1 MQLRQQTRILQKWHA
16 KWQVA
21 TTGIRVII
29 SNPQHF
35 LPTIDV
41 READRRIALQNTA
54 VSAMSH
60 DTKASRFLLNSN
72 V

>member
-16 KWQVA
+16 VTA
-21 TTGIRVII
+21 GIRVII

-35 LPTIDV
+35 LPTIDA
-41 READRRIALQNTA
+41 REPDRGIALQNTKSTQYA
-54 VSAMSH
+54 H
-60 DTKASRFLLNSN
+60 DTKASRFPLSPN